1 MYVAQHFELP
11 EDYTRRLLTEP
22 RRGNLVT
29 VHDHGPEASLV
40 PFYYDDAAGAL
51 VTHLVRNNPQ
61 AAEPLAHPTGLVI
74 LDEADAYVS
83 PGMYVT
89 NGIMP
94 NVPTWDYIT
103 LHVSGRVRIDPGSD
117 AALEAAV
124 RLTEAMGDGGALDA
138 VGQDKLQRMSRA
150 IVAVSVEATTVRGKA
165 KMSQNRH
172 PDDVRGLIAAM
183 EAQGEVRLARY
194 LREVSLPYAEERF
207 ATITRLRGARRAVA
221 GPGPAR

>member
-11 EDYTRRLLTEP
+11 EDYTRRLLASP

-40 PFYYDDAAGAL
+40 PFYYDEAAGAL
-51 VTHLVRNNPQ
+51 ITHLVRNNPQ
-61 AAEPLAHPTGLVI
+61 ARQPLAHPTGLVI

-83 PGMYVT
+83 PGMYAT
-89 NGIMP
+89 NDVLP

-103 LHVSGRVRIDPGSD
+103 LHVSGRVRVDPSPS
-117 AALEAAV
+117 AALEAAA
-124 RLTEAMGDGGALDA
+124 RLTTAMGDGAALDA
-138 VGQDKLQRMSRA
+138 VGQEKLERMSRA

-172 PDDVRGLIAAM
+172 PDDIRSLAD
-183 EAQGEVRLARY
+183 EFERQGEARMADF
-194 LREVSLPYAEERF
+194 LRTVSLPYAEERF
-207 ATITRLRGARRAVA
+207 ATLARLRDRRTIGQDIADFH
-221 GPGPAR
+221 

>member
-11 EDYTRRLLTEP
+11 EDYTRRLLASP

-40 PFYYDDAAGAL
+40 PFYYDEAAGAL
-51 VTHLVRNNPQ
+51 ITHLVRNNPQ
-61 AAEPLAHPTGLVI
+61 ARQPLAHPTGLVI

-83 PGMYVT
+83 PGMYAT
-89 NGIMP
+89 NDVLP

-103 LHVSGRVRIDPGSD
+103 LHVSGRVRVDPSPS
-117 AALEAAV
+117 AALEAAA
-124 RLTEAMGDGGALDA
+124 RLTTAMGDGAALDA
-138 VGQDKLQRMSRA
+138 VGQEKLERMSRA

-172 PDDVRGLIAAM
+172 PDDVSGLIAAM
-183 EAQGEVRLARY
+183 EEAGEEVLARY

-207 ATITRLRGARRAVA
+207 ATISRLRGARRAVA
-221 GPGPAR
+221 ARGLAR

>member
-11 EDYTRRLLTEP
+11 EDYARRLLTAP

-40 PFYYDDAAGAL
+40 PFYHDEATGSL
-51 VTHLVRNNPQ
+51 ITHLVRNNPQ
-61 AAEPLAHPTGLVI
+61 ARLPLAHPTGLVI

-83 PGMYVT
+83 PRMYAT
-89 NGIMP
+89 NAVMP

-103 LHVSGRVRIDPGSD
+103 LHVSGRVRVDPSPS
-117 AALEAAV
+117 AALEAAA
-124 RLTEAMGDGGALDA
+124 RLTSAMGDGAALDS
-138 VGQDKLQRMSRA
+138 VGQEKLERMSRA
-150 IVAVSVEATTVRGKA
+150 IVAVRVEATTVRGKA

-183 EAQGEVRLARY
+183 EDQGEEILARY

-221 GPGPAR
+221 GRGPAR

>member
-11 EDYTRRLLTEP
+11 EDYTRRLLTAP

-40 PFYYDDAAGAL
+40 PFYYDAAAGAL

-61 AAEPLAHPTGLVI
+61 AAEPLAQSTGLVI

-83 PGMYVT
+83 PGTYAT
-89 NGIMP
+89 NAVMP

-103 LHVSGRVRIDPGSD
+103 LHVSGRVRVDARPD
-117 AALEAAV
+117 AALEAAA
-124 RLTEAMGDGGALDA
+124 RLTEAMGDAASLDA
-138 VGQDKLQRMSRA
+138 VGQDKLERMSRA

-183 EAQGEVRLARY
+183 EAQGEEVLARY

-221 GPGPAR
+221 GPGLAR

>member
-11 EDYTRRLLTEP
+11 EDYTRRLLTSP

-29 VHDHGPEASLV
+29 VHDHGPEATLV

-61 AAEPLAHPTGLVI
+61 AAEPLAQPTGLVI

-83 PGMYVT
+83 PSMYAT
-89 NGIMP
+89 NAVMP

-103 LHVSGRVRIDPGSD
+103 LHVSGRVRVDPSPD

-124 RLTEAMGDGGALDA
+124 RLTEAMGDGGTLSA
-138 VGQDKLQRMSRA
+138 VGRDKLQRMSRA

-183 EAQGEVRLARY
+183 EAQGEERLARY

-221 GPGPAR
+221 GPGLAR

>member
-11 EDYTRRLLTEP
+11 EDYTRRLLTSP

-29 VHDHGPEASLV
+29 VHDHGPEATLV

-61 AAEPLAHPTGLVI
+61 AAEPLAQPTGLVI

-83 PGMYVT
+83 PSMYAT
-89 NGIMP
+89 NAVMP

-103 LHVSGRVRIDPGSD
+103 LHVSGRVRVDPSPD

-124 RLTEAMGDGGALDA
+124 RLTEAMGDGGTLSA

-183 EAQGEVRLARY
+183 EAQGEERLARY

-221 GPGPAR
+221 GPGLAR